1 MRTLYVLSH
10 GACIRKH
17 HNRLVVDRED
27 APPVEVELA
36 DLATA
41 VILNTVQVTTQ
52 ALTALLR
59 NRVELAIIDQRGR
72 LLGHLTPPMP
82 KNAALRRAQY
92 ERERDPKW
100 VLEWSRGLVA
110 AKVNNHV
117 AVLRQWRYN
126 RTGDRDGLLRAEGSI
141 QALAR
146 RIHSC
151 RTRQELMG
159 IEGACAAKYW
169 RGFAAALRR
178 SGLGFSGRRF
188 RPPPDPVNAVL
199 SLGYSLLTHLVASA
213 LDACGLDPWL
223 GFFHRPAAGRPS
235 LALDVVEVF
244 RAPIVDR
251 LAVRLFNLR
260 VLKPDDFER
269 RGSGVLLSPR
279 ALHRFAAHWE
289 KAAGREDF
297 EEVLQLEIAA
307 VAAALREGVAAR
319 HWHYKTMPAS
329 RYVQSGAA
337 CVPSSSARGPGGKGT
352 PVAGRGQ
359 ITSAS
364 LAASR

>member
-10 GACIRKH
+10 GACIHKH
-17 HNRLVVDRED
+17 HNRLVVERKDE
-27 APPVEVELA
+27 PPVEVELA
-36 DLATA
+36 DLSTA
-41 VILNTVQVTTQ
+41 VVLNTVQVTTQ
-52 ALTALLR
+52 ALTAMLR

-72 LLGHLTPPMP
+72 LLGQLTPPMP
-82 KNAALRRAQY
+82 RNVALRRAQY
-92 ERERDPKW
+92 ERERDPEW
-100 VLEWSRGLVA
+100 VMQWSRGLVA
-110 AKVNNHV
+110 AKGSNQV

-126 RTGDRDGLLRAEGSI
+126 RTGDRDRLLGAEGRI
-141 QALAR
+141 KALAR

-159 IEGACAAKYW
+159 IEGACAAEYW
-169 RGFAAALRR
+169 KGFAAALR
-178 SGLGFSGRRF
+178 SPGLGFSGRRF

-223 GFFHRPAAGRPS
+223 GFLHRPAASRHS

-269 RGSGVLLSPR
+269 RGAGVLLSAR
-279 ALHRFAAHWE
+279 ALRRFADSWE
-289 KAAGREDF
+289 QTIRREDF
-297 EEVLQLEIAA
+297 EKALQMQVEA
-307 VAAALREGVAAR
+307 VVAALRDGGPPG
-319 HWHYKTMPAS
+319 HWRYEAVPAS
-329 RYVQSGAA
+329 HV
-337 CVPSSSARGPGGKGT
+337 
-352 PVAGRGQ
+352 
-359 ITSAS
+359 
-364 LAASR
+364 